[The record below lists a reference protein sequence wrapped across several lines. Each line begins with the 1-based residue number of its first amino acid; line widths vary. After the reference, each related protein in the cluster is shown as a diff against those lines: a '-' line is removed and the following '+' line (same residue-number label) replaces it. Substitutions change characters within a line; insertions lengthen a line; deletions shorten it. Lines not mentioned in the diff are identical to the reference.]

1 MQQPINEYQSP
12 TEMMTQAAV
21 AHALN
26 GEWSDAIQANRK
38 LIVHDPLDTE
48 AHNRLGKALAA
59 SGHLQDAIAA
69 YSRVLELDPHNVIAR
84 RYLTRL
90 ESVGDAGEL
99 TEISGA
105 AIEMARVSGSTTGA
119 SIVTKL
125 IRTAGPDVLG
135 GSTVGDQLTLEP
147 SPAGIR
153 VSTTNGKYLGV
164 VNPKLSVR
172 LARLLMKGSRYEAFV
187 AHNVEDD
194 FRVNVVETFKHP
206 SMSSAISFPAQY
218 VEHDEPIT
226 EIDRYD
232 LSESGA
238 VHGLEDGARLM
249 EVEDDESVASADG
262 RTMSVLSGSMETPDM

>member
-1 MQQPINEYQSP
+1 MQQSINEYQSA

-26 GEWSDAIQANRK
+26 SEWSDAIRANRK
-38 LIVHDPLDTE
+38 LIAQDPLDAE

-59 SGHLQDAIAA
+59 SGHLQDAIAT

-90 ESVGDAGEL
+90 EGAGDAEVL

-105 AIEMARVSGSTTGA
+105 AIEMARVSGSATGSA
-119 SIVTKL
+119 IVTRL
-125 IRTAGPDVLG
+125 VRMAGADVLG
-135 GSTVGDQLTLEP
+135 GSTIGDQLTLEP

-172 LARLLMKGSRYEAFV
+172 LARLVVKGSRYDAFV
-187 AHNVEDD
+187 AHNVGDD
-194 FRVNVVETFKHP
+194 FRINIVETFKHP
-206 SMSSAISFPAQY
+206 SMSSAISFPARY

-232 LSESGA
+232 LSEAGA
-238 VHGLEDGARLM
+238 QTGLQDGALLM
-249 EVEDDESVASADG
+249 EVEDDESVASADS
-262 RTMSVLSGSMETPDM
+262 RTMSVLSGTMDTPDM

>member
-1 MQQPINEYQSP
+1 MQQPINEYQSAI
-12 TEMMTQAAV
+12 EMMAQAAV

-26 GEWSDAIQANRK
+26 GEWSDAIQANQK
-38 LIVHDPLDTE
+38 LIAQDPLDTE
-48 AHNRLGKALAA
+48 ARNRLGKALAA

-69 YSRVLELDPHNVIAR
+69 YSRVLEFDPHNVIAR

-90 ESVGDAGEL
+90 ESAGGAEGL

-105 AIEMARVSGSTTGA
+105 AIEMARVSGSTTG
-119 SIVTKL
+119 SVIVTRL
-125 IRTAGPDVLG
+125 VRTAGADVLG
-135 GSTVGDQLTLEP
+135 GSTVSDQLTLEP

-172 LARLLMKGSRYEAFV
+172 LARLVMKGSRYDAFV
-187 AHNVEDD
+187 AHNVGDD
-194 FRVNVVETFKHP
+194 FRINVVETFKHP
-206 SMSSAISFPAQY
+206 SMSSAVSFPAQY

-232 LSESGA
+232 LSEAGA
-238 VHGLEDGARLM
+238 HTGLQDGARLM

-262 RTMSVLSGSMETPDM
+262 RTRSVLSGTMESPDM

>member
-1 MQQPINEYQSP
+1 MQQPINDYQSP

-26 GEWSDAIQANRK
+26 GQWSDATQANRK
-38 LIVHDPLDTE
+38 LIALNPLDVE

-59 SGHLQDAIAA
+59 SGNIQDAIAA
-69 YSRVLELDPHNVIAR
+69 YSRVIELDPYNKIAQ

-90 ESVGDAGEL
+90 EAAGKDGNL

-105 AIEMARVSGSTTGA
+105 AIEMARVSGSTTGSA
-119 SIVTKL
+119 IVTRL
-125 IRTAGPDVLG
+125 VRTAGPDVTG
-135 GSTVGDQLTLEP
+135 GSAVGDQLKLEP

-172 LARLLMKGSRYEAFV
+172 LARLVMKGSRYDAFV
-187 AHNVEDD
+187 AHVTDDD
-194 FRVNVVETFKHP
+194 FRVNIVESFKHP
-206 SMSSAISFPAQY
+206 SMMNVISFPAQY

-232 LSESGA
+232 LSEAGA
-238 VHGLEDGARLM
+238 VTGLQDGSQLM

-262 RTMSVLSGSMETPDM
+262 RTMSMLSGSMDSPDL

>member
-12 TEMMTQAAV
+12 TEMMTRAAV

-38 LIVHDPLDTE
+38 LIAQDPLDIE

-69 YSRVLELDPHNVIAR
+69 YSRVLELDPHNVIAK
-84 RYLTRL
+84 RYVTRL
-90 ESVGDAGEL
+90 ENAGDAGDL

-105 AIEMARVSGSTTGA
+105 GIEMARISGSTTGS
-119 SIVTKL
+119 SIITKL
-125 IRTAGPDVLG
+125 VRTAGPDVLG

-153 VSTTNGKYLGV
+153 VSTINGKYLGV

-172 LARLLMKGSRYEAFV
+172 LARLIMKGSRYDAFV
-187 AHNVEDD
+187 AHNVGDD

-206 SMSSAISFPAQY
+206 SMSTAISFPAQY
-218 VEHDEPIT
+218 VEHEEPIT
-226 EIDRYD
+226 EIDHYD
-232 LSESGA
+232 LSEAGAQSG
-238 VHGLEDGARLM
+238 LQDGARLM
-249 EVEDDESVASADG
+249 EAHDDESVASADG
-262 RTMSVLSGSMETPDM
+262 RTMSVLSGSMETLDM

>member
-26 GEWSDAIQANRK
+26 GEWAEAIQANRK
-38 LIVHDPLDTE
+38 LIAHDPLDTE

-69 YSRVLELDPHNVIAR
+69 YSRVLELDPHNVIAQ

-90 ESVGDAGEL
+90 ESAGDAGEL

-105 AIEMARVSGSTTGA
+105 AMEMARISGSTTGS

-125 IRTAGPDVLG
+125 VRTAGSDVFG

-172 LARLLMKGSRYEAFV
+172 LARLVVKGSRYDAFV
-187 AHNVEDD
+187 AHNVGGD
-194 FRVNVVETFKHP
+194 FRINVVETFKHP

-238 VHGLEDGARLM
+238 VQGLEDGSRLM
-249 EVEDDESVASADG
+249 EVHDDESVASADG
-262 RTMSVLSGSMETPDM
+262 RTRSVLSGTMESPDM